1 MTVVRLAKTGRNLG
15 TIKGQANFLGT
26 EIMSKSS
33 LIRSVLAAALAFS
46 FSLGTSAD
54 VTVLPGPTGDFV
66 VRDSSQTDRLIV
78 GDNGVAVPGMTGST
92 GAVVCASN
100 TDGTLGTCAGN
111 SPTLFTRVIANNASD
126 PMWQAGTTDTL
137 KAYCPKGQAAI
148 SCGMVVVDRNK
159 PGASEMAMDSLLPYG
174 DHCGLGFYNP
184 TNADVEMNVF
194 VEAICVPESLV
205 SESQVPQP

>member
-92 GAVVCASN
+92 GAVVCAST
-100 TDGTLGTCAGN
+100 TDGTLGTCSG
-111 SPTLFTRVIANNASD
+111 SSTTLFTRVVANNTSD
-126 PMWQAGTTDTL
+126 KKWPPGVSTTV
-137 KAYCPKGQAAI
+137 KAFCPKGQAAI
-148 SCGMVVVDRNK
+148 SCGLVVVDRNS
-159 PGASEMAMDSLLPYG
+159 PGATDLSLDGLLPY
-174 DHCGLGFYNP
+174 DDNCSLGFYNP
-184 TNADVEMNVF
+184 TNSEIEMTVF
-194 VEAICVPESLV
+194 VEAICVPEGLV
-205 SESQVPQP
+205 NNSQVP